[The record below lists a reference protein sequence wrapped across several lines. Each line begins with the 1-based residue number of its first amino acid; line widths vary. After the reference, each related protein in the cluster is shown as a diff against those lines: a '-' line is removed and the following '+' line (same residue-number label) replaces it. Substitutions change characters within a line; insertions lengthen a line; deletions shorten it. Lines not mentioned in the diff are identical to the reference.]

1 MTAPR
6 IAMLSHSTLPR
17 GGVVHAMS
25 LCEALNA
32 LGARAILHAPDAT
45 GAGFFRQAI
54 CETRAFPVAVAPR
67 DLAAM
72 VEIRIAEYGDWF
84 SRRENRGF
92 DVYHAHDGLSGAA
105 LAQLKRAGV
114 IPGFV
119 RTVHHLDDFAD
130 PRLRAWQAQ
139 SIEEADA
146 LMTVSDLW
154 RRRLRQDFGR
164 EAAISGNG
172 VDGARF
178 SPELDGREDAL
189 RARWRLG
196 GGPVVLAVGG
206 VEARKNTLNMLAAFA
221 PLLKG
226 WPDARFVVAGGA
238 SLLNHDAYQ
247 QEFHAALATMGP
259 RAGNVV
265 LTGPLADTDIPAL
278 YRLADV
284 FAFASVKE
292 GFGLCVLEAMACGV
306 PVVVSRLAPFTEYL
320 DEGDALFCDPFD
332 PGSIGAALSQA
343 LRCDLTTRL
352 RGREVAARHGWEA
365 VASRTLRCYQDLTS
379 PAYA

>member
-1 MTAPR
+1 M
-6 IAMLSHSTLPR
+6 
-17 GGVVHAMS
+17 
-25 LCEALNA
+25 
-32 LGARAILHAPDAT
+32 
-45 GAGFFRQAI
+45 
-54 CETRAFPVAVAPR
+54 
-67 DLAAM
+67 
-72 VEIRIAEYGDWF
+72 
-84 SRRENRGF
+84 
-92 DVYHAHDGLSGAA
+92 
-105 LAQLKRAGV
+105 
-114 IPGFV
+114 
-119 RTVHHLDDFAD
+119 
-130 PRLRAWQAQ
+130 
-139 SIEEADA
+139 
-146 LMTVSDLW
+146 
-154 RRRLRQDFGR
+154 
-164 EAAISGNG
+164 
-172 VDGARF
+172 
-178 SPELDGREDAL
+178 
-189 RARWRLG
+189 
-196 GGPVVLAVGG
+196 
-206 VEARKNTLNMLAAFA
+206 
-221 PLLKG
+221 LKG